1 MTVSLVEKG
10 LDMDVVVVV
19 VEVDLVEEEEEGEV
33 FLMLF
38 KCLLMIPSVLTILSR
53 EHLEAP
59 ITTIPLSIPISQ
71 SDMVSSE

>member
-1 MTVSLVEKG
+1 MAVSLVEKG
-10 LDMDVVVVV
+10 LDMDVEVV